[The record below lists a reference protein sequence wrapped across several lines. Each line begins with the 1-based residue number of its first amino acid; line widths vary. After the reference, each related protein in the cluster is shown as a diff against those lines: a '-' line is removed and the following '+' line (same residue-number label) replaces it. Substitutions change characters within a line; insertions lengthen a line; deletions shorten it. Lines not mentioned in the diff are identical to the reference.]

1 MKAEQARLRGAKLMM
16 IGLNQ
21 PIIQP
26 IAETIVV
33 TVVLATAQKHVSASI
48 NIANRYFN
56 WILNQSGNLSLEK
69 YSGKLIRIGMK

>member
-33 TVVLATAQKHVSASI
+33 TVVLATAQEHVSGSI
-48 NIANRYFN
+48 DIANRYFN